1 METVGSGRLV
11 GDDADIGRAI
21 LREAHRHPLLERD
34 EERDLARRA
43 GAGDGDATRRLVC
56 SHLRVVIKMARPYRR
71 LGLPMS
77 DLLQEGTLGLLQAV
91 RRFDPSRGVR
101 LSTYAMWWIRASI
114 QDYVRRSW
122 SMVRGG
128 TPGWSRRRSAAGETD
143 DDGAAAD
150 GVAADTATSPART
163 LVARMGACTSGMAAG
178 MAARARRLVSFD
190 RSVGAETAVT
200 VGVVADPPLEAL
212 ASEAPTPEQWL
223 AAVSQ
228 QRFARAT
235 IAAALES
242 LPPRER
248 FVIRQRY
255 FADVRPTFA
264 AIGRELGVS
273 KDRVR
278 QLEAKALDQLR
289 EHLGPV
295 AADLT

>member
-1 METVGSGRLV
+1 MG

-21 LREAHRHPLLERD
+21 LREAHRHPLLARD

-43 GAGDGDATRRLVC
+43 GAGDGDATWRLVG

-91 RRFDPSRGVR
+91 RRFDPSRGAR

-143 DDGAAAD
+143 DDEA
-150 GVAADTATSPART
+150 AADTALSPART
-163 LVARMGACTSGMAAG
+163 LVARMGACTSE

-190 RSVGAETAVT
+190 RSVGTEAAATVGIGTETAPT
-200 VGVVADPPLEAL
+200 VGIVADPPLEAL

-223 AAVSQ
+223 AAISQ
-228 QRFARAT
+228 QRFARAA

-264 AIGRELGVS
+264 AIGRDLGVS

-289 EHLGPV
+289 EHLGPI